1 MVSGIRLAQLSDEDK
16 SILNDVLDE
25 TADWVTEQIVSSEA
39 QLVGWFREQGTDVNE
54 VDRTPFIQAVAPAL
68 TTGDL
73 PFSVELYEKLQS
85 IPDAG
90 Q

>member
-1 MVSGIRLAQLSDEDK
+1 MSDEDR

-25 TADWVTEQIVSSEA
+25 TANWVTEQIVSSEA
-39 QLVGWFREQGTDVNE
+39 ELVGWFREQGTNVNE
-54 VDRTPFIQAVAPAL
+54 VDRAPFIEAVAPAL

-73 PFSVELYEKLQS
+73 PFSVELYESLQA

-90 Q
+90 